1 MIKKRGRPQ
10 NPLAK
15 TDRVFARFT
24 KEEMNWLKI
33 LMEKTGKSKSEV
45 LAYAVKITYN
55 LLK

>member
-1 MIKKRGRPQ
+1 MINKRGRPK

-33 LMEKTGKSKSEV
+33 LMEKTGKSKSDVIRE
-45 LAYAVKITYN
+45 AIRRIVK
-55 LLK
+55 

>member
-1 MIKKRGRPQ
+1 MIKKRGRPK

>member
-1 MIKKRGRPQ
+1 MIKKRGRPK

-45 LAYAVKITYN
+45 LAYAVKSTYN